1 MFMIN
6 LEKMLVDISNRNPH
20 FILIIGDFNAKSRKW
35 STNHTANVEGA
46 HLDSFM
52 TLYDLN

>member
-1 MFMIN
+1 MIN